1 MTGLQPLKNRTQNC
15 LSQSGFWQQ
24 LNRQDLNFVY
34 WRLLWIL
41 TPLRGPGIHVQ
52 EVLFLGHVQQQL
64 LSCPLNIRKHVLWKN
79 ISGWWHTLC
88 ELFLYYEFLD
98 MESVGFYIH
107 VYKSSKIID
116 FIFNVLHCSIKFII
130 IRQLE
135 SWKIYTLISTK
146 LCLINRQHITVHVTS
161 AKKDVEYLRQ

>member
-1 MTGLQPLKNRTQNC
+1 MTSLQPLKNRTQNC

-41 TPLRGPGIHVQ
+41 TPLRGPGSHVR

-64 LSCPLNIRKHVLWKN
+64 LSCPLNIKKHVLWKN

-88 ELFLYYEFLD
+88 VLFLYYEFLD
-98 MESVGFYIH
+98 MESVGFYI
-107 VYKSSKIID
+107 YKSSKIID
-116 FIFNVLHCSIKFII
+116 FIFNVLHCSNFSKII
-130 IRQLE
+130 YRNETTRIMKKSIL
-135 SWKIYTLISTK
+135 L
-146 LCLINRQHITVHVTS
+146 S
-161 AKKDVEYLRQ
+161 AQSYAI